1 MVKKITNIGSCAGLI
16 LDKTIKEISKI
27 EMGDMV
33 EIKCSKN
40 KIVIIKIEKQQ

>member
-1 MVKKITNIGSCAGLI
+1 MIKKITNIGNCAGLI

-40 KIVIIKIEKQQ
+40 KIVITKKEEK

>member
-1 MVKKITNIGSCAGLI
+1 MQKKITNIGSCAGFI

-27 EMGDMV
+27 DMGDMV

-40 KIVIIKIEKQQ
+40 KIVLTKIED